1 MVGPIVLAASAGLGM
16 LAGLAAADRCSS
28 SGAGTNNLP
37 LAGGARW
44 PSCAA
49 CGGTG
54 EVACLCARWS
64 DGDVG
69 CRPCSG
75 SGRTACRRCRGSGR
89 SGGRRVPVRVAA
101 VRAQGPLVAVNKS
114 QSNEANLDTNSQLAL
129 TTEPGFGDMGSIDNS
144 CAVVL
149 QHHSQAGVP
158 CKAARS
164 LTLLIISEI
173 SKERNTRVFRRQEK
187 PVASIMALIKS
198 EAATW
203 ITPRAK
209 DLENLILRE

>member
-28 SGAGTNNLP
+28 S
-37 LAGGARW
+37 GGARW

-114 QSNEANLDTNSQLAL
+114 QVIK
-129 TTEPGFGDMGSIDNS
+129 P
-144 CAVVL
+144 
-149 QHHSQAGVP
+149 
-158 CKAARS
+158 
-164 LTLLIISEI
+164 
-173 SKERNTRVFRRQEK
+173 QEC
-187 PVASIMALIKS
+187 
-198 EAATW
+198 
-203 ITPRAK
+203 
-209 DLENLILRE
+209 